1 MLVLTNFN
9 SKIGTSKTSWWKEV
23 TTSRDVDE
31 LTYILQ
37 VKLVKEGVK
46 SSFHE
51 LKSGI
56 LKVENSTH

>member
-1 MLVLTNFN
+1 MLVLTNIN
-9 SKIGTSKTSWWKEV
+9 SKIGTNKTSWWKEV
-23 TTSRDVDE
+23 TSSRDVNE

-51 LKSGI
+51 LEPGI
-56 LKVENSTH
+56 LKVESSTH